1 MILLLFVI
9 PFISGLLAFF
19 LRNDLLR
26 RRLLLSVACG
36 HSAFSLYLCL
46 FRGVDQQWLGFGM
59 DALSRYFTAI
69 FSLLFLCASFYAVIY
84 LREEKSK
91 PREESEEGLLFDNA
105 PEAAFTGCLLIFLAS
120 MSLLALSRHF
130 GLIWIA
136 METTT
141 LVSAPLI
148 YFHRHPRSLE
158 ATWKYL
164 LICSVGIALALFGN
178 LFLAVS
184 ASASGSGAELSLD
197 RLLKAGVSLDPL
209 WLKAG
214 FIFILVGYG
223 TKMGLAPM
231 HTWLPDAHSEAPS
244 VVSALLSG
252 ALLNCA
258 FLAILRFY
266 QLCLANGLGGFCR
279 ELFLIFGLL
288 SMAVACLFIIG
299 QSDYKRLLAYSS
311 VEHMGILCFA
321 VATGSAYGAMLHAA
335 NHSFV
340 KGALFICAGN
350 VLAYF
355 KSKKIAD
362 VREMAHLLPWAGVL
376 WFAGILAICGAPPF
390 GTFLS
395 EWIILKSAAAS
406 GNILLPAAYLFLL
419 SVIFIAMTGIGM
431 RMVFGVPGTPS
442 AAQEYGGKTHFLPLL
457 PALILLSISLLLGIY
472 LPESLGRVVSEAAAL
487 LGGNT

>member
-1 MILLLFVI
+1 MAILLFLAPFAAGLAAFVI
-9 PFISGLLAFF
+9 KSDRF
-19 LRNDLLR
+19 R
-26 RRLLLSVACG
+26 RRLLFSVACA
-36 HSAFSLYLCL
+36 HAVFSLYLCL
-46 FRGVDQQWLGFGM
+46 FPSGGEDYRWLWFGL
-59 DALSRYFTAI
+59 DALGRYFTAV

-84 LREEKSK
+84 LKEEKSR
-91 PREESEEGLLFDNA
+91 PREKKEEGLLFNNA
-105 PEAAFTGCLLIFLAS
+105 PEAAFTGCLLVFLAS

-136 METTT
+136 MEATT

-148 YFHRHPRSLE
+148 YFHRQRSSLE

-184 ASASGSGAELSLD
+184 ASGQGPGTEISID
-197 RLLKAGVSLDPL
+197 RLLGPGVRLDPL

-214 FIFILVGYG
+214 FIFVLVGYG

-244 VVSALLSG
+244 VASALLSG

-266 QLCLANGLGGFCR
+266 QLCLANGLGPFCR
-279 ELFLIFGLL
+279 ELFLIFGIL
-288 SMAVACLFIIG
+288 SMAVAAVFIIG

-321 VATGSAYGAMLHAA
+321 VAVGTAYGSMLQAA
-335 NHSFV
+335 NHSFL

-350 VLAYF
+350 ILAGF
-355 KSKKIAD
+355 RSKKIAD
-362 VREMAHLLPWAGVL
+362 VRGIAHIMPWAGVL
-376 WFAGILAICGAPPF
+376 WFAGILAICGMPPF
-390 GTFLS
+390 GAFLS
-395 EWIILKSAAAS
+395 EWIILKAAFS
-406 GNILLPAAYLFLL
+406 FGNLWLPAVYLFLL
-419 SVIFIAMTGIGM
+419 GVIFIGMTGTGI
-431 RMVFGVPGTPS
+431 RMTFGVPSIP
-442 AAQEYGGKTHFLPLL
+442 GGKKSFLSLL
-457 PALILLSISLLLGIY
+457 PALLLLLLSLFLGIY
-472 LPESLGRVVSEAAAL
+472 MPAALDVAVSGAAAL
-487 LGGNT
+487 LGGQG